1 MAAKKI
7 PHFMKTITNTNA
19 RDKRLRVPKTFMDK
33 YGEHLSDQIHL
44 KLPGGSESEVKLRR
58 CAGEFWFEKGWPEF
72 SKFCSLDFGSYLVF
86 RYEGKS
92 KFHVLIFY
100 ESGTEIEYPTMP
112 QVEETD
118 EEEDDDMSIKEILE
132 IEDDEEDND
141 KSVESLEIETDES
154 LEILLIDE
162 DDDDDVKSVES
173 LEFFPLPQEKNRRK
187 PRSSS
192 KVPSSSSKASSSS
205 SSSLRAT
212 VKAANK
218 FVSSYPFFKITLGPS
233 RKAHVPASFRKHF
246 TPGKNQT
253 ARLLVGDRS
262 WPVTLIFHPRNYLF
276 SAGWGAFEKANW
288 LKEGDTC
295 IFELV
300 DRKNLALEV
309 NIFRC

>member
-7 PHFMKTITNTNA
+7 PHFMKTIMNTNA

-33 YGEHLSDQIHL
+33 HGEHLSDQIHL
-44 KLPGGSESEVKLRR
+44 KLPGGSESEIKLRR

-72 SKFCSLDFGSYLVF
+72 SKFCSLDFGSCLVF
-86 RYEGKS
+86 QYEGKS
-92 KFHVLIFY
+92 KFHVLIFD
-100 ESGTEIEYPTMP
+100 ESGTEIEYPIMP
-112 QVEETD
+112 QIEGTD
-118 EEEDDDMSIKEILE
+118 EEEDDDMSIEEILE

-154 LEILLIDE
+154 SEILLIDE

-173 LEFFPLPQEKNRRK
+173 SEFFPLSQEKNRRK

-192 KVPSSSSKASSSS
+192 KPSSSSSS

-218 FVSSYPFFKITLGPS
+218 FVPSHPFFKITLGPS
-233 RKAHVPASFRKHF
+233 RKAHVPGSFRKHF
-246 TPGKNQT
+246 TPVKNQT
-253 ARLLVGDRS
+253 ARLLVGDRL
-262 WPVTLIFHPRNYLF
+262 WPVTLIFHPQNYRF

-288 LKEGDTC
+288 LKEGDIC
-295 IFELV
+295 IFELM
-300 DRKNLALEV
+300 DKKNLALEV